1 MPSCLSWCATLFV
14 VASAALSRLH
24 DRRCYAKLPHFFNIF
39 SMVDGKVTQKIASIS
54 SRPGLWKKIEVNFT
68 LANAGI
74 EPTTLALLA
83 PRSNQLS

>member
-1 MPSCLSWCATLFV
+1 MTGGVPC
-14 VASAALSRLH
+14 H
-24 DRRCYAKLPHFFNIF
+24 AKLQHLFNIF
-39 SMVDGKVTQKIASIS
+39 SMVDGKATQKIATIS
-54 SRPGLWKKIEVNFT
+54 SRLGYVKKGKVNLS